1 MLKHANTS
9 VSTDDMQMATSYFKI
24 SELQNQLAEDI
35 ENVIQWMADNNLL
48 LNVLKTDFI
57 IVGTRSEM
65 GDLGTLCVLRF
76 KMKASTELHL

>member
-57 IVGTRSEM
+57 IV
-65 GDLGTLCVLRF
+65 VLDQKWEIWGHF
-76 KMKASTELHL
+76 VYYGSK